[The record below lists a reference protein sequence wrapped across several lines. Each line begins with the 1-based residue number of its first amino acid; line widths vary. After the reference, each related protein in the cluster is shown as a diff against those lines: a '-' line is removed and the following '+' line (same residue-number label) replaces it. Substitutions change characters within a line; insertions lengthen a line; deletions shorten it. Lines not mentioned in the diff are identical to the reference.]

1 MAEAHI
7 PRVPAP
13 APAPQELAAS
23 RTIDFHF
30 NVDHRIG
37 YACRVV
43 RKALGAGKTVLV
55 FSQDAARLARFDL
68 ALWTFSAL
76 DFLPHVDAGSP
87 LADQTPVW
95 LAHTPIESARDVL
108 VLLDDAPAP
117 QFEAWFPRFPR
128 IIDIVSA
135 DADDRAQARVRFK
148 TYRDAGWSPI
158 AHEVG
163 TQ

>member
-1 MAEAHI
+1 MAEAHSPGI
-7 PRVPAP
+7 STPAP
-13 APAPQELAAS
+13 VAPEQGAS
-23 RTIDFHF
+23 RIIDFHF

-55 FSQDAARLARFDL
+55 FSRDAARLSRFDL

-76 DFLPHVDAGSP
+76 DFLPHADADSP

-95 LAHTPIESARDVL
+95 LARAPIDAARDVL
-108 VLLDDAPAP
+108 ILLDDAPAP
-117 QFEAWFPRFPR
+117 QFDTWFPRFSR
-128 IIDIVSA
+128 VIDIVSS
-135 DADDRAQARVRFK
+135 DAGDRAQARGRFK

>member
-1 MAEAHI
+1 MAGTQT

-13 APAPQELAAS
+13 APAAPEPGAS

-55 FSQDAARLARFDL
+55 FSRDAARLARFDL

-108 VLLDDAPAP
+108 ILLDDAPAP
-117 QFEAWFPRFPR
+117 QFDAWFPRFAR
-128 IIDIVSA
+128 VIDIVSG
-135 DADDRAQARVRFK
+135 DAEDRAQARVRFK
-148 TYRDAGWSPI
+148 TYRDAGWSPV

-163 TQ
+163 TP

>member
-1 MAEAHI
+1 MAEAF
-7 PRVPAP
+7 PPSDPVPAP
-13 APAPQELAAS
+13 PEPAAS

-43 RKALGAGKTVLV
+43 RKALAADKTILV
-55 FSQDAARLARFDL
+55 FTRDAARLARIDL

-76 DFLPHVDAGSP
+76 DFLPHVAADSP
-87 LADQTPVW
+87 LAEQTPVW
-95 LAHTPIESARDVL
+95 LAQAPVASPRDVL
-108 VLLDDAPAP
+108 ILLDDIPVP
-117 QFEAWFPRFPR
+117 QFDTWFPQFSRV
-128 IIDIVSA
+128 IEIVSG
-135 DADDRAQARVRFK
+135 DAEDRIQARLRFK

-163 TQ
+163 TP

>member
-1 MAEAHI
+1 MAGTQT

-13 APAPQELAAS
+13 APAAPEPAAS

-55 FSQDAARLARFDL
+55 FSRDAARLARFDL

-95 LAHTPIESARDVL
+95 LAQTPIESARDVL
-108 VLLDDAPAP
+108 ILLDDAPAP
-117 QFEAWFPRFPR
+117 QFDTWFPRFSR
-128 IIDIVSA
+128 VIDIVSG
-135 DADDRAQARVRFK
+135 DAEDRAQARIRFK
-148 TYRDAGWSPI
+148 TYRDAGWSPV